1 MARLTTYLIDTL
13 FTLLIPISITL
24 HLLLA
29 PYTKV
34 EESFSLQATHDILV
48 HGIPTSNTSDRLRAT
63 YDHFAF
69 PGAVPRTFVGPL
81 LLASFSEPFIR
92 WVGFEHA
99 QTVVRL
105 VLGMLNALALGVLKR
120 NLARAHGK
128 GVGRWF
134 AVLQASQFH
143 VPFYASR
150 TLGNM
155 FAFGLTTWSLS
166 LLLPTPTTTTTSSPS
181 TTFRRQRL
189 SITLLVFAAVI
200 FRSEVAILLLTTS
213 LYLLL
218 APETHLA
225 ILIPPFLVSFLMA
238 LLISV
243 PLDTLLWQRWP
254 LIWPELW
261 GFYYNAVLGSASN
274 WGTEPV
280 WWYFTSALPR
290 LLLNPLSYL
299 VLIPIAWR
307 ADATARTT
315 KKLVVP
321 SLLFVAIYSLQ
332 PHKEARFI
340 FYVVPAL
347 TAAASLGAN
356 YVFVRRGKSLLY
368 QVTSLVLVASVLLSF
383 AASLAMGLVSSLNYP
398 GGEAL
403 AYLGG
408 RGVEDVAHHLPP
420 SQVTD
425 PGVAEVVEVRV
436 HADVLSCMTGV
447 TLFGSNTGWPVA
459 AGVDGNNDAV
469 DGSSGEKRGL
479 YRRLLVDKTEDP
491 EVLADPEFWQ
501 RFDYVLAEDPD
512 NTVKGGEW
520 DEVAVVEGYGGVE
533 VLRPGMEVEKEDKRE
548 VVGKGRIVADV
559 RHKVR
564 RLTGGW
570 WVGPRMVP
578 KIRVL
583 RRVRRGRG
591 RDGVGG

>member
-13 FTLLIPISITL
+13 FTLLIPLSIII

-48 HGIPTSNTSDRLRAT
+48 HGIPTSNTSARLRAT

-105 VLGMLNALALGVLKR
+105 VLGMLNALALVVLKR

-128 GVGRWF
+128 GAGRWF
-134 AVLQASQFH
+134 ALLQASQFH

-166 LLLPTPTTTTTSSPS
+166 LLLPTPSTSSPS

-213 LYLLL
+213 LHLLL

-225 ILIPPFLVSFLMA
+225 ILIPPFCISFLMA

-243 PLDTLLWQRWP
+243 PLDSLLWQTP
-254 LIWPELW
+254 LWPELW

-274 WGTEPV
+274 WGVEPV

-290 LLLNPLSYL
+290 LLLNPLTYL

-307 ADATARTT
+307 AAATARTT
-315 KKLVVP
+315 KKLVLP

-368 QVTSLVLVASVLLSF
+368 RLTSLVLVASVLLSF

-403 AYLGG
+403 AYLRG
-408 RGVEDVAHHLPP
+408 RGVEDVAHLHPP
-420 SQVTD
+420 SPVEY
-425 PGVAEVVEVRV
+425 PAGVVEVRV

-447 TLFGSNTGWPVA
+447 TLFGSNTGWPPA
-459 AGVDGNNDAV
+459 AEGDGNSDV
-469 DGSSGEKRGL
+469 VVGGSSSSGEKTGL
-479 YRRLLVDKTEDP
+479 WRRLLVDKTEDP
-491 EVLADPEFWQ
+491 EVLADPKFWEK
-501 RFDYVLAEDPD
+501 FDYVLAENPE
-512 NTVKGGEW
+512 NTVKGGRWE
-520 DEVAVVEGYGGVE
+520 EVAVVEGYGGVE
-533 VLRPGMEVEKEDKRE
+533 VLRLGGVEVVETKGEREK

-559 RHKVR
+559 RDKVR
-564 RLTGGW
+564 SLTGGW

-591 RDGVGG
+591 REGVEA